1 MEPVR
6 TTLLLAAFA
15 CGLVGL
21 AAPAATAQAQ
31 PSANTGPDIELVGDD
46 EYLIQFDETEGERL
60 EDFIHLAKSLLM
72 MPIQYEKSE
81 IGEERVR
88 IIGPQRVARAEFFEY
103 FQAILKSKDFI
114 VVPIGPEEGAILR
127 IQKVTGQQRGTLA
140 AKALAPVVDVD
151 QLVNYRRDPASLITT
166 SIPLKYVDARS
177 VMATFQQLVDSQI
190 ESVRNVENSN
200 SLVITGFG
208 QHVWGIYQL
217 VQLIDVPPFEAKP
230 TIVKRGLDHAS
241 VDEVIDVV
249 TELLGA
255 ARGLRPGQTSPSPQ
269 QGGGPPSEVEP
280 RVIAEPRSNS
290 LLIAGDDEMV
300 AQIEG
305 WIDVLDVEVDTRGNT
320 HVIRLKNTNATELEE
335 VLREVLNAEQQ
346 GAQGGRAG
354 AAGVSGGGA
363 GGSSLE
369 IRPDA
374 IADEGSNSLVITA
387 SDRKFAEI
395 LELVRELDVRPRQVL
410 LEAAIVETSQSL
422 DETFR
427 VGLAAGDLQDGAFVS
442 NFGTSLGLGSTDAD
456 GNTSGG
462 VAAAAGSAGGAG
474 GTVAVFNST
483 DFPVPFLL
491 NVIESN
497 TQNDVLSRP
506 YLLTNDNQEA
516 SITSNLQTSFQTFT
530 TNNAVTN
537 AGFEQIEAGIEL
549 RVSPSISAGNYLRL
563 DVFIEVSDF
572 APSSNTIE
580 GAPPDRNQRIIET
593 PVTLPDGHT
602 VILGGLVSE
611 TATDSESKYP
621 WLGDLPGIGWLFRS
635 TTAAAQK
642 RYLYVFITPHIIDT
656 DFALL
661 DEMSELRRRELERFS
676 GNIQELA
683 VMPPSM
689 GPDGDLL
696 GLDGSDLDMIFS
708 MPTPALPA
716 SGEWTAPPSSAGA
729 RRRGDPTFDEVFGF
743 GDGEDD

>member
-1 MEPVR
+1 MAPVR
-6 TTLLLAAFA
+6 LTLLLASLV
-15 CGLVGL
+15 CGLFGAL
-21 AAPAATAQAQ
+21 APPAAAQV
-31 PSANTGPDIELVGDD
+31 ANSGPDIQLVGED
-46 EYLIQFDETEGERL
+46 EYLIQFDETEGEKL
-60 EDFIHLAKSLLM
+60 EDFIHLAKNLLLI
-72 MPIQYEKSE
+72 PIQYSPQEVNE
-81 IGEERVR
+81 QR
-88 IIGPQRVARAEFFEY
+88 IRIVGPQRVRRESFFEY
-103 FQAILKSKDFI
+103 FQAVLKTLDFI
-114 VVPIGPEEGAILR
+114 IVPMGPEDGSILR
-127 IQKVTGQQRGTLA
+127 VQRVTGQGRTTIA
-140 AKALAPVVDVD
+140 AKALAPVVGVD
-151 QLVNYRRDPASLITT
+151 ELVNYRREAGTLITT
-166 SIPLKYVDARS
+166 SIPLKHVDARS
-177 VMATFQQLVDSQI
+177 VMATFQQLVDATI

-208 QHVWGIYQL
+208 QHVWGVYQL
-217 VQLIDVPPFEAKP
+217 VQLIDVPPFQATP
-230 TIVKRGLDHAS
+230 AIVKRELDHAS
-241 VDEVIDVV
+241 VDELIDVV

-255 ARGLRPGQTSPSPQ
+255 SRGLRAGQTAPSPQ
-269 QGGGPPSEVEP
+269 QAGGAPREIEP

-290 LLIAGDDEMV
+290 LLITGDEQMV

-305 WIDVLDVEVDTRGNT
+305 WIDVLDVEVEARGNT
-320 HVIRLKNTNATELEE
+320 HVIRLKNTNAIELEE

-363 GGSSLE
+363 GGNALE

-374 IADEGSNSLVITA
+374 IADEASNSLVITA

-395 LELVRELDVRPRQVL
+395 VELVRELDVRPRQVL
-410 LEAAIVETSQSL
+410 LEAAIVETFRSL
-422 DETFR
+422 DETFA
-427 VGLAAGDLQDGAFVS
+427 VGLAAGDFDDGAFVS
-442 NFGTSLGLGSTDAD
+442 NFNTSLGITGGTDD
-456 GNTSGG
+456 GGAATG
-462 VAAAAGSAGGAG
+462 VAGAAAGTAGAG

-491 NVIESN
+491 NVIESDA
-497 TQNDVLSRP
+497 QNDVLSRP

-516 SITSNLQTSFQTFT
+516 SIRSELQTSFQTFT

-537 AGFEQIEAGIEL
+537 AGFEQIDAGIEL

-572 APSSNTIE
+572 APSSNSIE
-580 GAPPDRNQRIIET
+580 GAPPDRNTRIIET

-611 TATDSESKYP
+611 TSADSEAKYP

-635 TTAAAQK
+635 TTESATK

-661 DEMSELRRRELERFS
+661 DEISELRRRELERLS
-676 GNIQELA
+676 GDIQDLA
-683 VMPPSM
+683 LMPPSLD
-689 GPDGDLL
+689 GDGDLL
-696 GLDGSDLDMIFS
+696 GLETSDLDMIFS

-716 SGEWTAPPSSAGA
+716 SGDWTAPPTTAG
-729 RRRGDPTFDEVFGF
+729 GTTSGSGTKSFDEVFGF
-743 GDGEDD
+743 DNGSGN